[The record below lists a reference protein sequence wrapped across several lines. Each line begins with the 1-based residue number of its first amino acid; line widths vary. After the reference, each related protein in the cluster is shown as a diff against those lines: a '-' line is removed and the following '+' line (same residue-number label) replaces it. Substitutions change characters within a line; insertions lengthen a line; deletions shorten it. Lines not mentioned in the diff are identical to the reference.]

1 LPKVDEASWTK
12 GDEASWILASNLPKV
27 DEADLIPDTGESLL
41 SFAVED
47 AALAFVAAVVAAVVE
62 G

>member
-1 LPKVDEASWTK
+1 LPKVDEASWILAS
-12 GDEASWILASNLPKV
+12 EASWILASNLPKV
-27 DEADLIPDTGESLL
+27 DEADLILDTGESLL